1 MKRQSPRTENE
12 SVDSPRRRW
21 LLLGVGGTIL
31 TSRANS
37 VTGATGQERSVT
49 VSIDNVG
56 ASAWEVTDVEGD
68 ENVAPT
74 GEENP
79 TLTLQVG
86 TRYTFEN
93 GGWSPPSGV
102 P

>member
-1 MKRQSPRTENE
+1 M
-12 SVDSPRRRW
+12 
-21 LLLGVGGTIL
+21 
-31 TSRANS
+31 
-37 VTGATGQERSVT
+37 T